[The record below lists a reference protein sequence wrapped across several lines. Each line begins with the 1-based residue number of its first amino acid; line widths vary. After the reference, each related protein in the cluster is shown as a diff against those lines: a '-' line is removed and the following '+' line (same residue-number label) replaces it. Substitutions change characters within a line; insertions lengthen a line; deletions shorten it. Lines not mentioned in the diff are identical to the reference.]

1 MMKQG
6 LPKFLADVGGC
17 GRTLEVHGGKFGEG
31 VLVQVRIIIAEWVV
45 FHGEVIDVNFLYDHP
60 FPIKIL
66 TKEMQNFAESSTIF
80 HLKNVQNAKILNLQS
95 WTLLPSGYQGEEI
108 KEAVHYLL
116 ICDGISLSFGFSLFR
131 LPQDF
136 L

>member
-1 MMKQG
+1 MIKQG

-17 GRTLEVHGGKFGEG
+17 GCTLEVHGGEFGEG
-31 VLVQVRIIIAEWVV
+31 VLIQVCIIIAEWVV

-60 FPIKIL
+60 FPVKIL
-66 TKEMQNFAESSTIF
+66 TKEMQKFAESSTKF
-80 HLKNVQNAKILNLQS
+80 NLKKVQNVNILNLQS
-95 WTLLPSGYQGEEI
+95 WTLLPSGYQGKEI

-116 ICDGISLSFGFSLFR
+116 ICDDISLSFGFSLFR